1 MHQLGRSTD
10 VANNM
15 MSVIKQL
22 SQELFAAPIPQII
35 LFVVLI
41 ENCGHFVWICA
52 YQGNTHVLQ
61 IQNANWSIYGTV
73 KADTIFYRVYWS
85 KQNTALVIIRV
96 HNITSIPF
104 VASDNEKTW

>member
-41 ENCGHFVWICA
+41 ENCGHFV
-52 YQGNTHVLQ
+52 
-61 IQNANWSIYGTV
+61 
-73 KADTIFYRVYWS
+73 
-85 KQNTALVIIRV
+85 
-96 HNITSIPF
+96 
-104 VASDNEKTW
+104 